1 MNKKPETNKSGEK
14 FGFGLALI
22 VLSMAV
28 SMLVFISEGSKIT
41 GVATLSQE
49 DIFVKS
55 ADLRDFEDVDSLG
68 RLAQGNYYIDNNGI
82 VYWIDDES
90 MPAIAKVKSIDEI
103 QKNRIIYIDAQGRIG
118 YVLNSVLINE
128 NE

>member
-1 MNKKPETNKSGEK
+1 MKMNKKPETNKSGEK

-41 GVATLSQE
+41 GFATLSQE

-90 MPAIAKVKSIDEI
+90 MPAVGQLNIVEDS
-103 QKNRIIYIDAQGRIG
+103 QKNRHIYIDSNGRIV
-118 YVLNSVLINE
+118 YVLSSIPIST
-128 NE
+128 

>member
-1 MNKKPETNKSGEK
+1 MKMNKKLEKNKSGEN
-14 FGFGLALI
+14 FGFGLAFI
-22 VLSMAV
+22 VLSMAI
-28 SMLVFISEGSKIT
+28 SILAFISEGSKIT
-41 GVATLSQE
+41 GFATLSQE

-90 MPAIAKVKSIDEI
+90 MPAVGQLNIVEDS
-103 QKNRIIYIDAQGRIG
+103 QKNRHIYIDSNGRIV
-118 YVLNSVLINE
+118 YVLSSIPIST
-128 NE
+128 